1 MRGIGGE
8 QSNLIH
14 IMKHLITDT
23 DISLEGINTYLIEEL
38 KKTNLNEEDIVIE
51 DALKVKIGMMELSR
65 IFNENDMESFLTIDV
80 SPSEGCIHLT
90 HTGHNISFSRDE
102 IDYRF
107 HNAYECILT
116 GLKEKK
122 A

>member
-14 IMKHLITDT
+14 IMKYLITDT

-51 DALKVKIGMMELSR
+51 DALKVKMGMMELSR

-80 SPSEGCIHLT
+80 SPSEGCIHLK
-90 HTGHNISFSRDE
+90 HTGHNISFSRSE
-102 IDYRF
+102 IYYRF
-107 HNAYECILT
+107 HNAYQCILT
-116 GLKEKK
+116 GLKQKE